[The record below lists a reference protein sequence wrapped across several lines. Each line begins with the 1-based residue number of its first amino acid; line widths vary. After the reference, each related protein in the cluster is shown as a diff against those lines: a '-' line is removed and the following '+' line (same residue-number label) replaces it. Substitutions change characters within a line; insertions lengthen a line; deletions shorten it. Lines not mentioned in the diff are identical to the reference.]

1 MDFSIAMLYVFILL
15 QVMDALSTTYGMRL
29 GHTEKNPLLAWLFD
43 KFGVEI
49 TLAVVK
55 TTMIALLLHYLGEY
69 PVWILVVGNI
79 LYAYVFYN
87 NLKVISKGD
96 DDEQH

>member
-1 MDFSIAMLYVFILL
+1 MDFTTAMFYVFVLL
-15 QVMDALSTTYGMRL
+15 QIMDALSTTYGMRL

-55 TTMIALLLHYLGEY
+55 TAMVAYIWHYLDDI
-69 PVWILVVGNI
+69 PVILLVLFNGV
-79 LYAYVFYN
+79 YAYIFYK
-87 NLKVISKGD
+87 NLEVISQG
-96 DDEQH
+96 E